1 MIDILLSNIL
11 VNAEYKDECVKLL
24 QALGEITCSK
34 AKASGNGIGQDISRK
49 ELTRN
54 FDKLIDFILH
64 PKAPEAAAGKAM
76 GCAKELMKGE
86 GGDGRTEL
94 MFRWLL
100 HKRNEAQEV
109 VNKMQHGSINQVS
122 ERSEQALRK
131 LRIHTRDESRKF
143 ATDGYTHC

>member
-1 MIDILLSNIL
+1 
-11 VNAEYKDECVKLL
+11 
-24 QALGEITCSK
+24 
-34 AKASGNGIGQDISRK
+34 
-49 ELTRN
+49 
-54 FDKLIDFILH
+54 
-64 PKAPEAAAGKAM
+64 
-76 GCAKELMKGE
+76 
-86 GGDGRTEL
+86 